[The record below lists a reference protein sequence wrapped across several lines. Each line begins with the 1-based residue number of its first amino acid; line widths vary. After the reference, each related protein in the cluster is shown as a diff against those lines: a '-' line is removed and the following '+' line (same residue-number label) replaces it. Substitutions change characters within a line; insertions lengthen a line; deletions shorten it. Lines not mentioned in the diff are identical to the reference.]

1 MPTFKY
7 EALDDSGD
15 RVDGNVK
22 AASKQDAIDKVHNMG
37 YVPTEVVQTEDMGG
51 RGASAGAEEE
61 EEGWFSWLN
70 VSFGGVSSKQLTQ
83 FTSQL
88 ATLINAGLPIVRSL
102 KILTNQM
109 KKSQLKSISE
119 AVSEDVE
126 QGSSLSEAM
135 SKHPKAFSGLYVNM
149 IKAGEAGGVLDTI
162 LQRLA
167 EYMEKAEEMKRK
179 ILSASIYPAA
189 VLSFA
194 VLIVICIMYFIIPR
208 FKSIFEKIAGG
219 DLPTVTQY
227 LLNFSNFISGG
238 GWVLILAIPIV
249 FWGGLKLIRMSRTGR
264 EYLDRL
270 KLNMPLVGDL
280 YRKTITTQF
289 CRTFGTLTASGVPI
303 LDALEIVRG
312 SISNEVVSNAI
323 GEVHESIR
331 GGETIAEPLEQTDVF
346 DDIVVNMID
355 VGEETGELDEMLL
368 KIADNYED
376 QVDAAVE
383 GLMSL
388 LEPALIIIMGLI
400 IGFIV
405 MALFLP
411 LISIMNQLQ

>member
-1 MPTFKY
+1 MPTFTY
-7 EALDDSGD
+7 EALDDNGD

-22 AASKQDAIDKVHNMG
+22 ASTKQEAIDKVHNMG
-37 YVPTEVVQTEDMGG
+37 YVPTEVAQTEDQVAGG
-51 RGASAGAEEE
+51 GTDADE
-61 EEGWFSWLN
+61 EEGWFSWAN
-70 VSFGGVSSKQLTQ
+70 MSFGGVSSQELTQ

-109 KKSQLKSISE
+109 KASQLKTISE
-119 AVSEDVE
+119 QISEDVE

-167 EYMEKAEEMKRK
+167 EYMEKAQEMKRK
-179 ILSASIYPAA
+179 VLSASIYPAA

-194 VLIVICIMYFIIPR
+194 VLVVICIMYFIIPR
-208 FKSIFEKIAGG
+208 FKKIFDQLAGG
-219 DLPTVTQY
+219 ELPTVTQY
-227 LLNFSNFISGG
+227 LLGFSNFIASGG
-238 GWVLILAIPIV
+238 WALVLVVPIA
-249 FWGGLKLIRMSRTGR
+249 FWGVLKIVRMSKAGRT
-264 EYLDRL
+264 YLDRL
-270 KLNMPLVGDL
+270 KLNLPVVGDL
-280 YRKTITTQF
+280 YRKTITTRF
-289 CRTFGTLTASGVPI
+289 CRTFGTLTSSGVPI
-303 LDALEIVRG
+303 LDALQIVRG
-312 SISNEVVSNAI
+312 SIKNEVVNEAI

-331 GGETIAEPLEQTDVF
+331 GGETIAEPLQQTEVF

-368 KIADNYED
+368 KIADTYED
-376 QVDAAVE
+376 QVDAAVD

-388 LEPALIIIMGLI
+388 LEPALIILMGLI

-405 MALFLP
+405 VALFLP

>member
-7 EALDDSGD
+7 EALDDNGD

-22 AASKQDAIDKVHNMG
+22 AGTKQDAIDKVHNMG
-37 YVPTEVVQTEDMGG
+37 YVPTEVTQTEDQVPGG
-51 RGASAGAEEE
+51 ETGAEEDQ
-61 EEGWFSWLN
+61 GWFSWANFSL
-70 VSFGGVSSKQLTQ
+70 GGVSSQELTQ

-109 KKSQLKSISE
+109 KSSQLKTISE
-119 AVSEDVE
+119 QVSEDVE

-162 LQRLA
+162 LERLS

-179 ILSASIYPAA
+179 VLSASIYPAA

-194 VLIVICIMYFIIPR
+194 VLVVICIMYFIIPR
-208 FKSIFEKIAGG
+208 FKQIFDKLAGG
-219 DLPTVTQY
+219 ELPTITRY
-227 LLNFSNFISGG
+227 LLGFSNFIASGG
-238 GWVLILAIPIV
+238 WALVLVVPIA
-249 FWGGLKLIRMSRTGR
+249 FWGLLKLIRMSKSGR
-264 EYLDRL
+264 KYLDRFKL
-270 KLNMPLVGDL
+270 KIPVIGDL
-280 YRKTITTQF
+280 YRKTITTRF
-289 CRTFGTLTASGVPI
+289 CRTFGTLTSSGVPI
-303 LDALEIVRG
+303 LDALQIVRG
-312 SISNEVVSNAI
+312 SISNEVVNDAI

-331 GGETIAEPLEQTDVF
+331 GGETIAEPLQQTEVF

-355 VGEETGELDEMLL
+355 VGEETGELDDMLL
-368 KIADNYED
+368 KIADTYED
-376 QVDAAVE
+376 QVDAAVD

-388 LEPALIIIMGLI
+388 LEPALIILMGLI

-405 MALFLP
+405 VALFLP